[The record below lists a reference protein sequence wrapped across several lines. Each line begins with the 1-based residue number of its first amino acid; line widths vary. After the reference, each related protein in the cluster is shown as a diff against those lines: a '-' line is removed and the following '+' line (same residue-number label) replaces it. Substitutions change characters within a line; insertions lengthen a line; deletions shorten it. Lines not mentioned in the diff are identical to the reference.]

1 MTKTQKPDE
10 ELLPTEVKVEK
21 VERARKNDSGQNL
34 QLSRKVALSSRVNL
48 SDYELS
54 RQMRISENNA
64 VLAQLGLNTSRGGV
78 SSVRASLLNVSVSKQ
93 VKSLG
98 LKQMSKRKW
107 VEPIVSHKSDEF
119 L

>member
-1 MTKTQKPDE
+1 MI
-10 ELLPTEVKVEK
+10 V
-21 VERARKNDSGQNL
+21 QNP

-54 RQMRISENNA
+54 RQKRISENNV

-78 SSVRASLLNVSVSKQ
+78 SSIRESLLNVSVSKQ

-98 LKQMSKRKW
+98 LKKVSKRKW
-107 VEPIVSHKSDEF
+107 VEPIVSHKSGVLASVFTIFVLYENRDSTH
-119 L
+119 